1 MASGSFGSLSFGKVA
16 QAGWQGGYGLLL
28 VIDHGNGLSTYYGHL
43 SEVLV
48 RVGQFVEQG
57 QVVAR
62 SGNTGLS
69 TGPHLHFEIR
79 RFGEPVDPLPWLP

>member
-1 MASGSFGSLSFGKVA
+1 M
-16 QAGWQGGYGLLL
+16 L